1 MAAVGHSARY
11 CERCGTELLS
21 ADPAPLCA
29 TCWLAEGAVME
40 VPCVDSINGVRLRRT
55 SVHSG
60 SHQYSPRHVPAH
72 NEPKVAAH
80 PRRRLATAVALCLF
94 SVVVMSASA
103 PSTFAA
109 STPTP
114 PLHAGTVKLD
124 ASANAC
130 IATLWRLIAANSE
143 GLPSQPGIVCPAS
156 GKPYVYT
163 QFQGITTISCPDP
176 SRHGAV
182 SISARSD
189 TKVPVAR

>member
-1 MAAVGHSARY
+1 MSGAVQHTKY

-29 TCWLAEGAVME
+29 TCWLAEGAVMA
-40 VPCVDSINGVRLRRT
+40 VPTVDSINGVRMRRT
-55 SVHSG
+55 ANRPGPAH
-60 SHQYSPRHVPAH
+60 YRARHAPLH
-72 NEPKVAAH
+72 NEPRIAPH

-103 PSTFAA
+103 PSTFA
-109 STPTP
+109 SSVPTP
-114 PLHAGTVKLD
+114 PLHAGTAQLNT
-124 ASANAC
+124 SADAC
-130 IATLWRLIAANSE
+130 IAVLWTLIADNAE
-143 GLPSQPGIVCPAS
+143 HRPSRPGVVCPAS

-163 QFQGITTISCPDP
+163 QYRGVTTISCPDP
-176 SRHGAV
+176 ARHGAV